1 MAYLPQHNGLYNPAN
16 EHDNCGI
23 GFVAHVKGKKSHAII
38 EKGLEVLANLRHRGA
53 EGADSNTGDGAG
65 ITIQIPHD
73 FYVNE
78 GIPLPEAGNYG
89 TGILFLPQTDKE
101 AGFCLTKL
109 TELAKAMEL
118 EMIQI
123 RDVPVNA
130 KAIGDLARQEQPII
144 RQIFIKGNFPQEVLE
159 RKLFVLRRKL
169 EKAIESSK
177 LSDKDRFYVVSL
189 STRVVIYKGL
199 FTSLQLREFYKDLNQ
214 ELVES
219 AIALVHSRYSTNTFP
234 TWDLAQPFRL
244 LCHNG
249 EINSVQGN
257 QYWMHARSSLLKS
270 EMMGDEIN
278 AVLPVIQ
285 PDKSDSAA
293 LDNTLEFLVQS
304 GKSLPHAMA
313 ILIPE
318 SWNARNPIPD
328 NVKAFYEYH
337 STFME
342 PWDGPAAVL
351 FTDGRYIGGLLD
363 RNGLRPSRYLLTD
376 DNLMIMSSE
385 VGVLEIPDSR
395 IKEKGRLRPG
405 KILLLDTEN
414 GKIYYDPEVKQQLAN
429 QKPYAKWLHEK
440 EITLDD
446 IPLAKNVPIALQ
458 EDHDKTLLTFGYTM
472 DEIKHIIRPMAN
484 EGKEPVGS
492 MGNDTPL
499 AVASKMPQRLF
510 NYFRQHFAQVTN
522 PAIDPIREEVIMTL
536 TGYIG
541 SHQKNL
547 LNDIPDHA
555 RMIKFLNPVITNKYL
570 EILKNLKYK
579 GFYTTTI
586 PILFDAHSGA
596 EGLQEG
602 LDAICHKA
610 EQAVDE
616 GKDYII
622 LSDRGIDKDHAP
634 IPSLLAVSAVHH
646 HLIKKQKR
654 IQIDIV
660 IESAEPREV
669 MHFALLFGYGA
680 SIINPYMVFAVI
692 DQLVKE
698 QKLQMDYFTAEA
710 NYTKAVRK
718 GIFKVMSK
726 MGTSTLRSYR
736 GAQLFECIGLN
747 KAFISRYFTGTA
759 SAIEGLGLEEIAREN
774 LIPHANAFSNRRIN
788 FNKEF
793 QGTSYYRYDSE
804 EHAWNPEVIGY
815 LQHAVRK
822 NDPEHYRKFSE
833 SADRFTQAP
842 SFLRGFLDFRKNP
855 IDISQVESAESIMK
869 RFTSGAM
876 SFGSLSKDAHETLA
890 IAMNYIGGK
899 SNTGEGGEDPSRF
912 HVSANGENRRSAIK
926 QIASGRF
933 GVTTHYLVNADEIQ
947 IKIAQGSKPG
957 EGGQLPGTK
966 VDHIIAKTRN
976 STPGITLISP
986 PPHHDIYSIEDLA
999 QLIFDLKN
1007 VNPEAK
1013 INVKLVSEF
1022 GVGTVA
1028 AGVAKGGA
1036 DSIAISGSEGG
1047 TGASP
1052 LSSILH
1058 AGLPMEIGLSETQQT
1073 LVINNLRDKVVLYT
1087 DGQLKTGRD
1096 IITAA
1101 LLGAE
1106 EYGFATGALVT
1117 VGCIL
1122 LRKCN
1127 LNTCS
1132 VGVCTQDPKLR
1143 ERFIGKPEHVIR
1155 YFRFLAEEVRQYL
1168 AQLGYATLDE
1178 IIGRADLLHQRKDI
1192 DHWKLKNVSLND
1204 IVYFPPEAK
1213 EYGIRKLVN
1222 QKPLPNDLLDRRLIQ
1237 KAESALRFG
1246 QPVEIN
1252 HVIKNTDRSTGA
1264 MLSYQVDKTYGEK
1277 GLPEDTIKCNFK
1289 GSAGQSFGAFLK
1301 TGITFKLE
1309 GQSNDYM
1316 GKGLSGGKIIVK
1328 PSDNAAFDPSENI
1341 IIGNTTLYGAT
1352 GGEVYINGLC
1362 GERFCVRN
1370 SGATA
1375 IVEGA
1380 GDHCC
1385 EYMTGGVAVIL
1396 GEVGRNMAAGM
1407 SGGIAYVYNP
1417 KGDLDYFCNMEMVNL
1432 EIIEDFEDLI
1442 TLKQLIQ
1449 NHHRYTGSRLAD
1461 DILSNWEENL
1471 KFFIKVIPFE
1481 YKRYLEEKKL
1491 QELNQKINKYLP
1503 EHE

>member
-1 MAYLPQHNGLYNPAN
+1 MAYLPPNSGLYNRQN
-16 EHDNCGI
+16 ERDNCGI
-23 GFVAHVKGKKSHAII
+23 GFVAHVKGKRSHGIV

-65 ITIQIPHD
+65 ITIQIPREY
-73 FYVNE
+73 YVSQ
-78 GIPLPEAGNYG
+78 GIDLPEEGKFG
-89 TGILFLPQTDKE
+89 TGILFLPQIEKE
-101 AGFCLTKL
+101 AQYCLDKL
-109 TELAKAMEL
+109 REFAEEKGLEL
-118 EMIQI
+118 ITV
-123 RDVPVNA
+123 RDVPVDQNE
-130 KAIGDLARQEQPII
+130 IGDLAKEEQPII
-144 RQIFIKGNFPQEVLE
+144 RQVFLKADLPQDILE
-159 RKLFVLRRKL
+159 RKLFILRRKL
-169 EKAIESSK
+169 EKHIEASGLK
-177 LSDKDRFYVVSL
+177 DKERFYVVSL
-189 STRVVIYKGL
+189 SSKVVIYKGL
-199 FTSLQLREFYKDLNQ
+199 FTSLQLKKFYKDLNDKKTI
-214 ELVES
+214 S

-234 TWDLAQPFRL
+234 TWDLAQPFRM

-257 QYWMHARSSLLKS
+257 KYWMHARSSLLKTD
-270 EMMGDEIN
+270 MLGDEIN
-278 AVLPVIQ
+278 EVLPVIQ

-304 GKSLPHAMA
+304 GKTLPHAMA
-313 ILIPE
+313 LLIPE
-318 SWNARNPIPD
+318 SWNTRNPIPD

-351 FTDGRYIGGLLD
+351 FTDGRFIGGLLD

-376 DNLMIMSSE
+376 DDLMIMSSE
-385 VGVLEIPDSR
+385 VGVLDVPDKHV
-395 IKEKGRLRPG
+395 KEKGRLRPG
-405 KILLLDTEN
+405 KILMVDTLE
-414 GKIYYDPEVKQQLAN
+414 GKINYDPEVKQELAR
-429 QKPYAKWLHEK
+429 QKPYAKWLQEK

-446 IPLAKNVPIALQ
+446 IPFAKKIPVPVGQ
-458 EDHDKTLLTFGYTM
+458 DHDRMLLSFGYTL
-472 DEIKHIIRPMAN
+472 DEIKYIIQPMAK
-484 EGKEPVGS
+484 EAKEPVGS
-492 MGNDTPL
+492 MGNDAPL
-499 AVASKMPQRLF
+499 AVVSKMPQRLF

-579 GFYTTTI
+579 GFFTTTI
-586 PILFDAHSGA
+586 PILFDAHAGSD
-596 EGLQEG
+596 GLKQG
-602 LDAICHKA
+602 LDEICRQA

-622 LSDRGIDKDHAP
+622 LSDRGISKDKAP

-660 IESAEPREV
+660 IETGEPREV

-680 SIINPYMVFAVI
+680 SLINPYMAFAVI
-692 DQLVKE
+692 DQLVNE
-698 QKLQMDYFTAEA
+698 QKLQMDYYTAEA
-710 NYTKAVRK
+710 HYTKAVRK
-718 GIFKVMSK
+718 GIFKIMSK

-736 GAQLFECIGLN
+736 GAQLFEAIGLN
-747 KAFISRYFTGTA
+747 KKFVDEYFTGTA
-759 SAIEGLGLEEIAREN
+759 SAIEGLGLEEIGREA
-774 LIPHANAFSNRRIN
+774 LIPHRKAFSDQRIN
-788 FNKEF
+788 FNQEF
-793 QGTSYYRYDSE
+793 QGTSYYRYESE
-804 EHAWNPEVIGY
+804 DHAWNPETIGY
-815 LQHAVRK
+815 LQHAVWK
-822 NDPEHYRKFSE
+822 NDPELYKKFSE
-833 SADRFTQAP
+833 VSDRFTWAP
-842 SFLRGFLDFRKNP
+842 SFLRGFLDFRRNP
-855 IDISQVESAESIMK
+855 IDISRVEPAENIMK
-869 RFTSGAM
+869 RFVTGAM
-876 SFGSLSKDAHETLA
+876 SFGSLSKEAHETLA
-890 IAMNYIGGK
+890 IAMNRIHGK
-899 SNTGEGGEDPSRF
+899 SNTGEGGEDSSRYK
-912 HVSANGENRRSAIK
+912 VTSKGENKRSAIK

-933 GVTTHYLVNADEIQ
+933 GVSTHYLVNADEIQ

-966 VDHIIAKTRN
+966 VDSVIAKTRN

-1036 DSIAISGSEGG
+1036 DSIAVSGSEGG

-1058 AGLPMEIGLSETQQT
+1058 AGLPMELGLSETQQT
-1073 LVINNLRDKVVLYT
+1073 LVKNNLRDRVVLYT

-1096 IITAA
+1096 VITAA

-1143 ERFIGKPEHVIR
+1143 ERFIGKPEHVIN
-1155 YFRFLAEEVRQYL
+1155 YFRFLAEEIRQYL
-1168 AQLGYATLDE
+1168 AELGFTKMDD
-1178 IIGRADLLHQRKDI
+1178 IIGRSDLLFQRKDI
-1192 DHWKLKNVSLND
+1192 DHWKLRNISLED
-1204 IVYFPPEAK
+1204 VTHFPPEAK
-1213 EYGIRKLVN
+1213 EYGIRKSVN
-1222 QKPLPNDLLDRRLIQ
+1222 QKPLPDDLLDRRLIEE
-1237 KAESALRFG
+1237 AEPALTS
-1246 QPVEIN
+1246 QNTVNIS
-1252 HVIKNTDRSTGA
+1252 HKIQNTDRATGA
-1264 MLSYQVDKTYGEK
+1264 MLSYKVDKLYGEN
-1277 GLPEDTIKCNFK
+1277 GLPDDTINCNFK

-1301 TGITFKLE
+1301 SGITFRLE
-1309 GQSNDYM
+1309 GQSNDYL
-1316 GKGLSGGKIIVK
+1316 GKGLSGGKIIIK
-1328 PSDNAAFDPSENI
+1328 AADDAAFDPSKNI

-1375 IVEGA
+1375 VVEGA

-1385 EYMTGGVAVIL
+1385 EYMTGGIAVVL

-1417 KGDLDYFCNMEMVNL
+1417 NGDLDYFCNMEMVNL

-1442 TLKQLIQ
+1442 TLKKLIQ
-1449 NHHRYTGSRLAD
+1449 NHHHYTGSSLAGR
-1461 DILSNWEENL
+1461 ILDNWEESL
-1471 KFFIKVIPFE
+1471 KDFIKVIPFE
-1481 YKRYLEEKKL
+1481 YKRYIEEKKL

-1503 EHE
+1503 EQE

>member
-1 MAYLPQHNGLYNPAN
+1 MAYLPENEGLYNRRN

-23 GFVAHVKGKKSHAII
+23 GYVAHVKGEKSHSIV
-38 EKGLEVLANLRHRGA
+38 EKGLEVLSNLRHRGA

-65 ITIQIPHD
+65 ITLQIPREL
-73 FYVNE
+73 YVKE
-78 GIPLPEAGNYG
+78 GISLPENGKFG
-89 TGILFLPQTDKE
+89 TGLLFLPQIEEEAKYCTD
-101 AGFCLTKL
+101 KL
-109 TELAKAMEL
+109 TELAENTGLEL
-118 EMIQI
+118 IQI
-123 RDVPVNA
+123 REVPTNSN
-130 KAIGDLARQEQPII
+130 AIGDLARAEQPII
-144 RQIFIKGNFPQEVLE
+144 RQVFLKADLSQEVLE
-159 RKLFVLRRKL
+159 RKLFILRRKL
-169 EKAIESSK
+169 EKTIETSR
-177 LSDKDRFYVVSL
+177 LRDKERFYVVSL
-189 STRVVIYKGL
+189 SSRVVIYKGL
-199 FTSLQLREFYKDLNQ
+199 FTSLQLKEFYKDLNDK
-214 ELVES
+214 ETKS

-234 TWDLAQPFRL
+234 TWDLAQPFRM

-257 QYWMHARSSLLKS
+257 KYWMHARSSLLKS
-270 EMMGDEIN
+270 DMLGDEIN
-278 AVLPVIQ
+278 DVLPVIQ
-285 PDKSDSAA
+285 PEKSDSAA

-313 ILIPE
+313 MLIPE
-318 SWNARNPIPD
+318 SWNTRNPIPD

-363 RNGLRPSRYLLTD
+363 RNGLRPSRYILTEND
-376 DNLMIMSSE
+376 IMIMSSE
-385 VGVLEIPDSR
+385 VGVLEIPDHKIR
-395 IKEKGRLRPG
+395 EKGRLRPG
-405 KILLLDTEN
+405 KILLLDTGK
-414 GKIYYDPEVKQQLAN
+414 GKIYYDPEVKQQLAS
-429 QKPYAKWLHEK
+429 QKPYAQWLRDK
-440 EITLDD
+440 EITLDE
-446 IPLAKNVPIALQ
+446 IPLAKKVPVDVG
-458 EDHDKTLLTFGYTM
+458 ENHDKNLLTFGYTL
-472 DEIKHIIRPMAN
+472 DEVKNIIRPMAC

-499 AVASKMPQRLF
+499 AVASKIPQRLF

-586 PILFDAHSGA
+586 PILFDANSGS
-596 EGLQEG
+596 EGLKKG
-602 LDAICHKA
+602 LDEICRQA
-610 EQAVDE
+610 EKAVDA
-616 GKDYII
+616 GMDYII
-622 LSDRGIDKDHAP
+622 LSDRGINKDKAP

-646 HLIKKQKR
+646 HLIRKQKR

-660 IESAEPREV
+660 IETGEPREV

-680 SIINPYMVFAVI
+680 SIINPYMAFAVI
-692 DQLVKE
+692 DQLVKQ
-698 QKLQMDYFTAEA
+698 QKLQIDYHTAEA
-710 NYTKAVRK
+710 NYTKAIRK

-736 GAQLFECIGLN
+736 GAQLFEAIGLN
-747 KAFISRYFTGTA
+747 KEFIDQYFTGTA
-759 SAIEGLGLEEIAREN
+759 SAIEGLGLDEIAREN
-774 LIPHANAFSNRRIN
+774 LIPHSKAFNNQRIN

-793 QGTSYYRYDSE
+793 RGTSYYRYDAE
-804 EHAWNPEVIGY
+804 DHAWNPETIGY
-815 LQHAVRK
+815 LQHAVK
-822 NDPEHYRKFSE
+822 NNDPELYKKFSE
-833 SADRFTQAP
+833 ASDRFTQEP
-842 SFLRGFLDFRKNP
+842 SFLRGFLDFKKNP
-855 IDISQVESAESIMK
+855 IDISKVESAESIMK
-869 RFTSGAM
+869 RFTTGAM
-876 SFGSLSKDAHETLA
+876 SFGSLSKEAHETLA
-890 IAMNYIGGK
+890 IAMNHIGGK
-899 SNTGEGGEDPSRF
+899 SNTGEGGEDPGRF
-912 HVSANGENRRSAIK
+912 QVSPNGENKRSAIK

-966 VDHIIAKTRN
+966 VDSIIAKTRN

-1007 VNPEAK
+1007 VNPEAR

-1036 DSIAISGSEGG
+1036 DSIAVSGSEGG

-1073 LVINNLRDKVVLYT
+1073 LVKNNLRDRVTLYT

-1096 IITAA
+1096 VITAA

-1143 ERFIGKPEHVIR
+1143 ERFSGKPVHVIR
-1155 YFRFLAEEVRQYL
+1155 YFKFLAEEIREYL
-1168 AQLGYATLDE
+1168 ANLGFTKMED
-1178 IIGRADLLHQRKDI
+1178 IIGRSDLLVQRKKI
-1192 DHWKLKNVSLND
+1192 QHWKLKNVSLKD
-1204 IVYFPPEAK
+1204 IIQFPAEAK
-1213 EYGIRKLVN
+1213 EYEIHKTVS
-1222 QKPLPNDLLDRRLIQ
+1222 QKPLPGDLLDHKIIREAQ
-1237 KAESALRFG
+1237 PALQSER
-1246 QPVEIN
+1246 PVEIN
-1252 HVIKNTDRSTGA
+1252 HKIKNTDRATGA
-1264 MLSYQVDKTYGEK
+1264 MLSYQVDKLYGEK

-1301 TGITFKLE
+1301 TGINFRLE
-1309 GQSNDYM
+1309 GQSNDYL

-1328 PSDNAAFDPSENI
+1328 AADDAAFEPEKNI

-1375 IVEGA
+1375 VVEGT

-1385 EYMTGGVAVIL
+1385 EYMTGGVAVVL

-1407 SGGIAYVYNP
+1407 SGGVAYVYNP
-1417 KGDLDYFCNMEMVNL
+1417 YGDLDYFCNMEMVNL

-1449 NHHRYTGSRLAD
+1449 NHYRFTASNRAKK
-1461 DILSNWEENL
+1461 ILDNWEKNL
-1471 KFFIKVIPFE
+1471 KNFIKVIPFE

-1491 QELNQKINKYLP
+1491 QELNQKISKYLP
-1503 EHE
+1503 EQE

>member
-1 MAYLPQHNGLYNPAN
+1 MAYLPQNSGLYNRQN

-23 GFVAHVKGKKSHAII
+23 GFVAHVKGKKSHGIV

-65 ITIQIPHD
+65 ITIQIPREY
-73 FYVNE
+73 YVNQ
-78 GIPLPEAGNYG
+78 GIELPEQGKFG
-89 TGILFLPQTDKE
+89 TGMLFLPQIEKE
-101 AGFCLTKL
+101 AQYCLTQLK
-109 TELAKAMEL
+109 ELAEEL
-118 EMIQI
+118 GLELIQT
-123 RDVPVNA
+123 REVPVDTNE
-130 KAIGDLARQEQPII
+130 IGDLAKQEQPII
-144 RQIFIKGNFPQEVLE
+144 RQVFLKADLAQEILE
-159 RKLFVLRRKL
+159 RKLYILRRKL
-169 EKAIESSK
+169 EKHIEASELK
-177 LSDKDRFYVVSL
+177 DKERFYVVSL
-189 STRVVIYKGL
+189 SSKVVIYKGL
-199 FTSLQLREFYKDLNQ
+199 FTSLQLKKFYKDLTDQ
-214 ELVES
+214 DTES

-234 TWDLAQPFRL
+234 TWDLAQPFRM

-257 QYWMHARSSLLKS
+257 KYWMHARSSLLKS
-270 EMMGDEIN
+270 DMLGDNIN
-278 AVLPVIQ
+278 EVLPVIQ

-304 GKSLPHAMA
+304 GKTLPHAMA
-313 ILIPE
+313 MLIPE
-318 SWNARNPIPD
+318 SWNTRNPIPD

-376 DNLMIMSSE
+376 DDLMIMSSE
-385 VGVLEIPDSR
+385 VGVLDLPDKNV
-395 IKEKGRLRPG
+395 KEKGRLRPG
-405 KILLLDTEN
+405 KILLVDTVE
-414 GKIYYDPEVKQQLAN
+414 GRIHYDPEVKQQLAN
-429 QKPYAKWLHEK
+429 QKPYAKWLREN

-446 IPLAKNVPIALQ
+446 IPFAREVPVALK
-458 EDHDKTLLTFGYTM
+458 ENHDKNLLAFGYTL
-472 DEIKHIIRPMAN
+472 DEIKNIIHPMAQ

-579 GFYTTTI
+579 GFFTTTI
-586 PILFDAHSGA
+586 PILFEANSGA
-596 EGLQEG
+596 QGLKKG
-602 LDAICHKA
+602 LDKICSKA

-622 LSDRGIDKDHAP
+622 LSDRGINKGQAP

-646 HLIKKQKR
+646 HLIRKQKR

-660 IESAEPREV
+660 IETGEPREV

-680 SIINPYMVFAVI
+680 SIINPYMAFAVI
-692 DQLVKE
+692 DQLVRE
-698 QKLQMDYFTAEA
+698 QKLQMDYYTAEA
-710 NYTKAVRK
+710 NYTKAIRK
-718 GIFKVMSK
+718 GIFKIMSK

-736 GAQLFECIGLN
+736 GAQLFESIGLN
-747 KAFISRYFTGTA
+747 KKFIREYFTGTA
-759 SAIEGLGLEEIAREN
+759 SAIEGLGLDEIARET
-774 LIPHANAFSNRRIN
+774 LIPHSKAFSGQRIN

-793 QGTSYYRYDSE
+793 QGTSYYRYE
-804 EHAWNPEVIGY
+804 AENHAWHPETIGY
-815 LQHAVRK
+815 LQHAVRR
-822 NDPEHYRKFSE
+822 NDPELYKKFSE
-833 SADRFTQAP
+833 AADRFTQAP
-842 SFLRGFLDFRKNP
+842 SFLRGFLDFKRNP
-855 IDISQVESAESIMK
+855 IDIKKVESAESIMQ
-869 RFTSGAM
+869 RFTTGAM
-876 SFGSLSKDAHETLA
+876 SFGSLSKEAHETLA
-890 IAMNYIGGK
+890 IAMNQIGGK

-912 HVSANGENRRSAIK
+912 HISPNGNNKRSAIK
-926 QIASGRF
+926 QVASGRF

-966 VDHIIAKTRN
+966 VDSVIAKTRN

-1036 DSIAISGSEGG
+1036 DSIAISGAEGG

-1058 AGLPMEIGLSETQQT
+1058 AGLPMELGLSETQQT
-1073 LVINNLRDKVVLYT
+1073 LVKNNLRDRLVLYA

-1096 IITAA
+1096 VVSAA

-1117 VGCIL
+1117 MGCIL

-1127 LNTCS
+1127 MNTCS

-1143 ERFIGKPEHVIR
+1143 ERFTGRPEHVIR
-1155 YFRFLAEEVRQYL
+1155 YFRFLAEEIREYL
-1168 AQLGYATLDE
+1168 AELGFTKMED
-1178 IIGRADLLHQRKDI
+1178 IIGRADLLLQRKDI
-1192 DHWKLKNVSLND
+1192 DHWKLRNISLED
-1204 IVYFPPEAK
+1204 ITHFPPEAEK
-1213 EYGIRKLVN
+1213 YGIHKSVS
-1222 QKPLPNDLLDRRLIQ
+1222 QKPLPDDLLDRRLIEEAQ
-1237 KAESALRFG
+1237 PALQSARA
-1246 QPVEIN
+1246 VNIHHE
-1252 HVIKNTDRSTGA
+1252 IKNTDRATGA
-1264 MLSYQVDKTYGEK
+1264 MLSYKVDKIYGEK
-1277 GLPEDTIKCNFK
+1277 GLPDDTINCTFK

-1301 TGITFKLE
+1301 SGITFKLE
-1309 GQSNDYM
+1309 GQSNDYL

-1328 PSDNAAFDPSENI
+1328 AADDAAFDPAKNI

-1370 SGATA
+1370 SGTTA
-1375 IVEGA
+1375 VVEGA

-1385 EYMTGGVAVIL
+1385 EYMTGGVAVVL

-1407 SGGIAYVYNP
+1407 SGGVAYVYNP
-1417 KGDLDYFCNMEMVNL
+1417 KGNLDYFCNMEMVNL

-1442 TLKQLIQ
+1442 TLKHLIQ
-1449 NHHRYTGSRLAD
+1449 NHHQFTGSRLAGQ
-1461 DILSNWEENL
+1461 ILDNWEENL
-1471 KFFIKVIPFE
+1471 KYFIKVIPFE
-1481 YKRYLEEKKL
+1481 YKRYIEEKKI

-1503 EHE
+1503 EQE